1 MNTFEK
7 RPVAEQG
14 LLENIS
20 NQLVLAKKLD
30 GVYAARPDM
39 QSFVGTMPGT
49 KFEAGYTAD
58 GIARDAQYVKTRQAA
73 IAEKNSSAGQENL
86 DHQEGGFQLSEIMQA
101 MIVDRMNKHWFKD
114 CKAIMTSEYD
124 DLSVGIDAVL
134 KHERGGYLGAA
145 FDFTVTNQD
154 KIVYKK
160 LEREWD
166 LNTKDGKVP
175 SVKYFQDP
183 DTGVKG
189 RLLVPKFIIGASK
202 KDVEE
207 LAKAYLEDNQEVLD
221 NHPFKY
227 VMLLQVEEQLQ
238 TVLDYYESKGD
249 DAHFVFAKTQ
259 YARIQ
264 TLLRGMKNDVHMD
277 ENMHNVDL
285 YEYSKQNVALDMMR
299 RFRVMRS
306 RPDKTSEEATV

>member
-1 MNTFEK
+1 MKSFETL
-7 RPVAEQG
+7 PTAEKG
-14 LLENIS
+14 FLENIE
-20 NQLVLAKKLD
+20 NQLALAKKL
-30 GVYAARPDM
+30 GSVYTARPEI

-58 GIARDAQYVKTRQAA
+58 AIARDAQYVKNRQAA
-73 IAEKNSSAGQENL
+73 IAEKNSSEGQENL

-124 DLSVGIDAVL
+124 DLSIGIDAVL

-160 LEREWD
+160 LERDWEM
-166 LNTKDGKVP
+166 NTKDGKVP
-175 SVKYFQDP
+175 TVKYFQDP

-207 LAKAYLEDNQEVLD
+207 LAKAYLEDNQDVLE

-227 VMLLQVEEQLQ
+227 IMLLQVEEQLQ
-238 TVLDYYESKGD
+238 TVLDYHEGKAGD
-249 DAHFVFAKTQ
+249 PSFEFAKTQ
-259 YARIQ
+259 YQKIQ
-264 TLLRGMKNDVHMD
+264 TLLRSMKNDVHMD

-299 RFRVMRS
+299 RFRVMRD
-306 RPDKTSEEATV
+306 RKETPSEEGTV